1 MLDFAFFDI
10 IAVMED
16 VEIVGQPVSLADRN
30 YHSWQK
36 IFDKNY
42 ALFLEII
49 RQSLR
54 TFVSRMFPVCLESV
68 PGVF

>member
-30 YHSWQK
+30 YPSWQK

-54 TFVSRMFPVCLESV
+54 TF
-68 PGVF
+68 